1 MLQQGWVILLVLALS
16 TWRITSLLV
25 NEEGPRNILVKF
37 RYFIGVRFDENSEPY
52 GLNVLADALTCVW
65 CTSPYI
71 GLFVWVSWLVFG
83 QPVIIVLMPL
93 AISAAAILVDV
104 VVSK

>member
-25 NEEGPRNILVKF
+25 NEDGPRNILVKF
-37 RYFIGVRFDENSEPY
+37 RYFTGVRFDEHSEPY
-52 GLNVLADALTCVW
+52 GLNVVADALTCVW

-71 GLFVWVSWLVFG
+71 GLFVWIFWLVFH
-83 QPVIIVLMPL
+83 QLAIVVLMPF
-93 AISAAAILVDV
+93 AISTAA
-104 VVSK
+104 